1 MKKDKLDNLSILVL
15 SCDKYKNTWKPFFT
29 LLDRYYTNH
38 NETYL
43 STETLYSSG
52 ADWVI
57 NVNSDIWTK
66 RFREAL
72 KIIDTDYVLVMLDDF
87 FIREKVNDKL
97 IAKALSTIEK
107 DKNIAVINFEK
118 DYRKS
123 LRYND
128 CFNKQLNNQVYLNSC
143 QPSIWNREILIDR
156 LKENE
161 TAWVWETKVINS
173 PYIHLINNNQNDFI
187 IDVGYRHQPIEIGW
201 GITRG
206 RLTNECKAF
215 LEKKG
220 FDIEW

>member
-1 MKKDKLDNLSILVL
+1 MIKDKLDNLSILVL

-29 LLDRYYTNH
+29 LLDKYYHNH

-57 NVNSDIWTK
+57 NTNSDIWSE

-87 FIREKVNDKL
+87 FIRRKVNDKL
-97 IAKALSTIEK
+97 IAKALSTIIK
-107 DKNIAVINFEK
+107 DENIAVINFEK

-123 LRYND
+123 DNYSKE
-128 CFNKQLNNQVYLNSC
+128 FNKQRNMQVYLNSC
-143 QPSIWNREILIDR
+143 QPSIWDRKILIDR

-161 TAWVWETKVINS
+161 NAWQWETKTINS
-173 PYIHLINNNQNDFI
+173 YYTHLINNNQDDFI
-187 IDVGYRHQPIEIGW
+187 IDIGYNHTLDW
-201 GITRG
+201 GISRG
-206 RLTNECKAF
+206 KLTNECKTF
-215 LEKKG
+215 LAKEG